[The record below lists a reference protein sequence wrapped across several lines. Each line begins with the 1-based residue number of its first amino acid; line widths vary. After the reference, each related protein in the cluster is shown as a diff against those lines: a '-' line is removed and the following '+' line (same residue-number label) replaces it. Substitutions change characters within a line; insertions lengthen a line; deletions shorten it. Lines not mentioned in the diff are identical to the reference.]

1 MYITIRHRNSDGSV
15 ANGFEARQSN
25 ETASFEVVLPS
36 SGQITFDISH
46 LSQAEKEN
54 GAAVEFIAQG
64 NLEVVSQGP
73 NRLVLGPKEK
83 SLTGTVEIKTVE
95 CHLIGTIKA
104 GERVKFSFPYLNQQ
118 PNKPK

>member
-46 LSQAEKEN
+46 LSKAEREN
-54 GAAVEFIAQG
+54 DAAVEFIAQG
-64 NLEVVSQGP
+64 NLVVVSQGP
-73 NRLVLGPKEK
+73 ARLVLGPKEN
-83 SLTGTVEIKTVE
+83 SLNGTVEIKTVE

-118 PNKPK
+118 SNKPK